1 MIDFGHAIDLDMS
14 QCYNYKKGKTEGH
27 MKFLVMTDIEGVT
40 GVTTFPQ
47 AEKSDF
53 GKEMLMN
60 DLCAVLE
67 GIKTAGA
74 EAIVYD
80 MHTDGRNVDIS
91 RIDVP
96 VVMGKPIRGDLWR
109 GVGNHQIDGLFLL
122 GLHTMQH
129 TGHLLAHSYLREY
142 DAIYL
147 NDLLVG
153 EIGIEA
159 ALAGEQGIPLK
170 FVSGD
175 DMGCAEGEALID
187 GLVTCAVK
195 QSLGDDTAICLPP
208 EKTAILLRE
217 KATEAAKAD
226 IKPFAVKSPYEIKIV
241 FSDCPYLD
249 IMKQL
254 HPDIFV
260 DERTVVMKGENLL
273 KTWSQY
279 LIYEKEMVNY
289 K

>member
-1 MIDFGHAIDLDMS
+1 MR
-14 QCYNYKKGKTEGH
+14 Y
-27 MKFLVMTDIEGVT
+27 LVMTDIEGVT
-40 GVTTFPQ
+40 GITTFPQ

-60 DLCAVLE
+60 DLCAVLN
-67 GIKTAGA
+67 GIKDAGA
-74 EAIVYD
+74 EVVVYD

-91 RIDVP
+91 RIDAP
-96 VVMGKPIRGDLWR
+96 VVMGKPIRGDLYR
-109 GVGNHQIDGLFLL
+109 GVGNGFDGLFLL

-170 FVSGD
+170 FISGD
-175 DMGCAEGEALID
+175 DMGCAEGETLID

-195 QSLGDDTAICLPP
+195 TSLGDDTAICLPP
-208 EKTAILLRE
+208 ERTAVLLRE
-217 KATEAAKAD
+217 KAAEAVKAD
-226 IKPFAVKSPYEIKIV
+226 IKPFEVKSPYEIKIV
-241 FSDCPYLD
+241 YSECRYLE
-249 IMKQL
+249 IMKQI
-254 HPDIFV
+254 HPEIFI
-260 DERTVVMKGENLL
+260 DERTVVMRGDNLL
-273 KTWSQY
+273 KTWSEY
-279 LIYEKEMVNY
+279 LKYEKEMVNF